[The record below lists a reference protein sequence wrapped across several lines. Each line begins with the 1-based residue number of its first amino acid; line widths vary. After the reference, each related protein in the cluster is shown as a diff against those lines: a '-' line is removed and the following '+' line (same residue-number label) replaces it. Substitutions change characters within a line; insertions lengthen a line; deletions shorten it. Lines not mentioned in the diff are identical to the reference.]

1 MATPAV
7 GGSARPAPAAATAA
21 APGARPAT
29 GPRIGSDEYHSATLP
44 PAQEAA
50 VLFAANYPEPSARL
64 LKGHIKDPAGSANKQ
79 AWLMLFDV
87 YQIQQNREEF
97 DALSLLYSVKFE
109 QSPPAWIENADL
121 PTDARQGQA
130 KERKDFFSFRG
141 GKEMASEIEKFRA
154 FAEAQGSV
162 RLDVGKLTA
171 MSAAEAAALGDA
183 IEKLRK
189 KALPI
194 WFNNA
199 EVLEKMLRA
208 AFNEKPSEANKAYWK
223 VMFEMMII
231 EGKSEA
237 FEELGL
243 EYAVAYEMSPP
254 IWEVYVN
261 SVSAAVKSSVA
272 KAVAAANPSENGFPL
287 KGVISVASAN
297 QVAELNAHAASRSE
311 VTLYMGKVSRIDFH
325 YTGHFLDLVKTFQ
338 LANKRVILANLSE
351 INAAL
356 LEAIGVNRY
365 AILVR
370 RRSS

>member
-7 GGSARPAPAAATAA
+7 GGSARPAAAPAA
-21 APGARPAT
+21 APGARAA
-29 GPRIGSDEYHSATLP
+29 GPSKIGSDEYHSAALP
-44 PAQEAA
+44 PTQEAA
-50 VLFAANYPEPSARL
+50 VLYSANFADACARL
-64 LKGHIKDPAGSANKQ
+64 LKALVKDPAGAANKQ

-87 YQIQQNREEF
+87 HQIQQHREEF

-109 QSPPAWIENADL
+109 QSPPPWLENADM

-130 KERKDFFSFRG
+130 KERKDFFAFRG
-141 GKEMASEIEKFRA
+141 GKELPAEIEKFRA

-171 MSAAEAAALGDA
+171 IAAAEASALADA
-183 IEKLRK
+183 LQKLRK
-189 KALPI
+189 KAMPM
-194 WFNNA
+194 WFNNP
-199 EVLEKMLRA
+199 EVLEKLLRA
-208 AFNEKPSEANKAYWK
+208 AFNEKPSEANKGYWK
-223 VMFEMMII
+223 LLFEMMIV
-231 EGKSEA
+231 EGKSAE

-243 EYAVAYEMSPP
+243 EFAVAYEMSPP

-261 SVSAAVKSSVA
+261 TVSAAVKSSVA
-272 KAVAAANPSENGFPL
+272 KAVAAANPAENGFPL

-311 VTLYMGKVSRIDFH
+311 VTLDMGKVSRIDFH
-325 YTGHFLDLVKTFQ
+325 YTGHFLDLVKGFQ
-338 LANKRVILANLSE
+338 LAGKRVILANLSE
-351 INAAL
+351 LNAAL
-356 LEAIGVNRY
+356 LEAIGANRY